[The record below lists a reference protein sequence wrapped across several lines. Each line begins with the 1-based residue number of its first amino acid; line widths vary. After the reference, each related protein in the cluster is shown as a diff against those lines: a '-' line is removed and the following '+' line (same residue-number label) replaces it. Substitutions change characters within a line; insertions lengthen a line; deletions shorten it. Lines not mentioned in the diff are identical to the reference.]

1 MLGVSKAGNREGCAK
16 ERTAEPK
23 EGERK
28 EREQRPKGVAALRE
42 VTRKGTSQRSTPA
55 VR

>member
-1 MLGVSKAGNREGCAK
+1 MLGVSEAGNRGGAK

-42 VTRKGTSQRSTPA
+42 DTRKGT
-55 VR
+55 